1 MSSTEMPTENPY
13 LRRTLNEY
21 QWGLAEEE
29 YQKSGKQPVLAA
41 KFSDGYEFWI
51 VEYAGQVM
59 RKTVYKNESTYD
71 FSRAKLWR
79 QS

>member
-1 MSSTEMPTENPY
+1 MSSTEMPRENPH
-13 LRRTLNEY
+13 LRRTLNES
-21 QWGLAEEE
+21 QWERAEQE

-41 KFSDGYEFWI
+41 KLPDGYEFWV

-59 RKTVYKNESTYD
+59 RKTVYKNEVTYD

>member
-1 MSSTEMPTENPY
+1 MASTEMPRENPY
-13 LRRTLNEY
+13 LRRTLNES
-21 QWGLAEEE
+21 QWEIAEEQ
-29 YQKSGKQPVLAA
+29 YKNTGKQPVLAA
-41 KFSDGYEFWI
+41 KFPDGYEFWV

-59 RKTVYKNESTYD
+59 RKTVYKNEVTYD